1 MRIWAK
7 GSLTACAVLAL
18 MASAVSAMEM
28 KDSGSFD
35 AAYVKRDVHPIDQD
49 HVLILS
55 NSKGTSKNPNGYLDG
70 FATTISDLVDLTQGN
85 GSQQGYVVYS
95 NGADQ
100 EIVKISGTV
109 TTKMKDG
116 HPDTSFQGTWVIVK
130 ATGRTQWRTRR
141 GHLFR
146 LLRRGGQVPRGLAR
160 PNREAQDDR
169 KREVSRSRL
178 PTVRTRPQSCP
189 ISHCASIFW

>member
-1 MRIWAK
+1 
-7 GSLTACAVLAL
+7 

-55 NSKGTSKNPNGYLDG
+55 DSKGTSKNPNGYLDG

-85 GSQQGYVVYS
+85 GSQQGYVIYS

-130 ATGRTQWRTRR
+130 ATGRLNGAR
-141 GHLFR
+141 GEGTYSGYFAAEDKFHVDWQ
-146 LLRRGGQVPRGLAR
+146 GQTAKLKMTENA
-160 PNREAQDDR
+160 
-169 KREVSRSRL
+169 K
-178 PTVRTRPQSCP
+178 
-189 ISHCASIFW
+189 

>member
-7 GSLTACAVLAL
+7 RPLAACAVLAL
-18 MASAVSAMEM
+18 MASAGSATEM

-35 AAYVKRDVHPIDQD
+35 AAYVKRDVHPIDQEG

-55 NSKGTSKNPNGYLDG
+55 DSKGTSKNLNGYLDG

-95 NGADQ
+95 NGTDQ
-100 EIVKISGTV
+100 EIVKINGTV

-116 HPDTSFQGTWVIVK
+116 HPDTSFTGTWVIVK
-130 ATGRTQWRTRR
+130 VTGRLDGAR
-141 GHLFR
+141 GEGTYSGYFIAEDKFHVDWQGPAKLK
-146 LLRRGGQVPRGLAR
+146 LTENA
-160 PNREAQDDR
+160 
-169 KREVSRSRL
+169 K
-178 PTVRTRPQSCP
+178 
-189 ISHCASIFW
+189 